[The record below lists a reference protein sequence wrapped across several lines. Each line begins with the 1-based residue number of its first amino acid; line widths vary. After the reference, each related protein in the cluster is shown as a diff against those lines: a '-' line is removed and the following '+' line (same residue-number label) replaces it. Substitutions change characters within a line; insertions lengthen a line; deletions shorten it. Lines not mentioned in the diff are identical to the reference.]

1 MHPSH
6 LANHTSAWLDKSCL
20 SIVRLFAGWGSEV
33 GASRDPIGIFAF
45 VSEERKQCYLQPI
58 SLLLLLF
65 SFLEIGSIQAFPL
78 ANMANTKRKWGL
90 PR

>member
-20 SIVRLFAGWGSEV
+20 SIVRLFAGWGSEG

-58 SLLLLLF
+58 SLPLLLF
-65 SFLEIGSIQAFPL
+65 RLLEIGSIQAFPL